1 MKRYICFVGKK
12 LPPGLTDTDG
22 ANSGGEV
29 SDEDEA
35 AEGVEFHQ
43 GMELHPE
50 DESKK
55 KKKTV
60 NIFFYSFKRPDENLN
75 H

>member
-1 MKRYICFVGKK
+1 MKRYICLVGKK

-60 NIFFYSFKRPDENLN
+60 NIFFLLFKRPDDNLN
-75 H
+75 Q